1 MRREEYVVVPSAQ
14 LFRNRP
20 HLGDVPV
27 LIPHG
32 IGAEVFRDLCEQ
44 QIGTSGIAGTGNAT
58 GSRYIYG
65 SPWHY
70 PAFPEQWRDRE
81 QNGSRVAPR
90 VRHDLRPR
98 NFRAHQL
105 SKAIWCFGIG
115 CRARPR
121 SEIGGEI
128 YHPRSGRACISHPL
142 GRCPVRKRCEDN
154 LRLVQG
160 RILCRDI
167 SHLSRSNAGA
177 LPPLLVGRREG
188 EVKPGVPRDQSAQLP
203 PCVSARAEDSN
214 RNFMHKECITLHYLR
229 VNDPAARSRN
239 AFRGAKLTFVA
250 NKRERH
256 DTILEIV
263 DSRVVS
269 SQEDLRKML
278 LQRGWDVTQA
288 TLSRDLRELRLA
300 RVPTPEGARYAI
312 TDGSIEESRVA
323 LDTLLPQ
330 LFLRIDGV
338 GEMLVLRTVPGG
350 AQPIAAALD
359 GEGWSDVL
367 GTVGGDDTILI
378 ICRSVA
384 ARERVLRRLKALA
397 GEPG

>member
-1 MRREEYVVVPSAQ
+1 MIR
-14 LFRNRP
+14 
-20 HLGDVPV
+20 
-27 LIPHG
+27 
-32 IGAEVFRDLCEQ
+32 
-44 QIGTSGIAGTGNAT
+44 
-58 GSRYIYG
+58 
-65 SPWHY
+65 
-70 PAFPEQWRDRE
+70 
-81 QNGSRVAPR
+81 
-90 VRHDLRPR
+90 
-98 NFRAHQL
+98 
-105 SKAIWCFGIG
+105 
-115 CRARPR
+115 
-121 SEIGGEI
+121 
-128 YHPRSGRACISHPL
+128 
-142 GRCPVRKRCEDN
+142 
-154 LRLVQG
+154 
-160 RILCRDI
+160 
-167 SHLSRSNAGA
+167 
-177 LPPLLVGRREG
+177 
-188 EVKPGVPRDQSAQLP
+188 
-203 PCVSARAEDSN
+203 
-214 RNFMHKECITLHYLR
+214 
-229 VNDPAARSRN
+229 AARSRN
-239 AFRGAKLTFVA
+239 PFCSAKLSSVA

-269 SQEDLRKML
+269 SQEDLRKLL

-338 GEMLVLRTVPGG
+338 SEMLVLRTVPGG

-384 ARERVLRRLKALA
+384 GRERVLRRLKALA